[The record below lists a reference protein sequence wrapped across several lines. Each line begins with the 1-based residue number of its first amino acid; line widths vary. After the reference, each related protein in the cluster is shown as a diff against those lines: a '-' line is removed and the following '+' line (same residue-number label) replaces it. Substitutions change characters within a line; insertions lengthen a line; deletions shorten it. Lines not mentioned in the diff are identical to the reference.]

1 MVLATERFRELAQAT
16 RTSRGVPQAPMVV
29 LPPTESTEY
38 GGKEAMSAIA
48 DQALTAVLS
57 TLAPR

>member
-1 MVLATERFRELAQAT
+1 
-16 RTSRGVPQAPMVV
+16 MVV
-29 LPPTESTEY
+29 LPPTETTEY
-38 GGKEAMSAIA
+38 GGKEAMSVIA